1 MTAWHGGY
9 SRLNEKIFDSTKKSR
24 LKEKILYS
32 AKIFST
38 RGKNFRL
45 GKKDSPLE
53 KKISRPLL
61 SIMACHTDKPM
72 KAVRND
78 VSREKLRVRSREM

>member
-1 MTAWHGGY
+1 MVGILDLMKKNF
-9 SRLNEKIFDSTKKSR
+9 RLNKKSR
-24 LKEKILYS
+24 LKENILYS

-38 RGKNFRL
+38 RGKNSRL
-45 GKKDSPLE
+45 GKKDSRLE

-61 SIMACHTDKPM
+61 SIMACHTDKPI

>member
-38 RGKNFRL
+38 RGKNSRL
-45 GKKDSPLE
+45 GKKILDSRKKYLDHFCPLWLA
-53 KKISRPLL
+53 IN
-61 SIMACHTDKPM
+61 KPI

-78 VSREKLRVRSREM
+78 VSREKLHVRSREM

>member
-1 MTAWHGGY
+1 MKKFSTQQKNLDSRKKFSTRQKY
-9 SRLNEKIFDSTKKSR
+9 SRLEVKIFVS
-24 LKEKILYS
+24 E
-32 AKIFST
+32 
-38 RGKNFRL
+38 
-45 GKKDSPLE
+45 KKDSRLE

-61 SIMACHTDKPM
+61 SIMACHTDKPI

>member
-1 MTAWHGGY
+1 MLGILDLMKKFSTQQKNLDSRKKFSTRQKY
-9 SRLNEKIFDSTKKSR
+9 SRLEVKIFVS
-24 LKEKILYS
+24 E
-32 AKIFST
+32 
-38 RGKNFRL
+38 
-45 GKKDSPLE
+45 KKDSRLE

-61 SIMACHTDKPM
+61 SIMACHTDKPI

>member
-1 MTAWHGGY
+1 MVGILDLMKKFSTQQKNLD
-9 SRLNEKIFDSTKKSR
+9 SRK
-24 LKEKILYS
+24 KILYS
-32 AKIFST
+32 AKIFSS
-38 RGKNFRL
+38 RGKNSRL
-45 GKKDSPLE
+45 GKKDSRLE

-61 SIMACHTDKPM
+61 SIMACHTDKPI